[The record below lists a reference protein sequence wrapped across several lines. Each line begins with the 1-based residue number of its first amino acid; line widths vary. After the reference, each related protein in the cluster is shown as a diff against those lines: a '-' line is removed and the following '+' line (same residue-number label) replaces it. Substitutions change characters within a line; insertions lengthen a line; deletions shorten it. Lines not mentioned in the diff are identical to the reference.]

1 MQQEAGLVPIS
12 VRISGLVV
20 AFAIRV
26 IQREHDSFLRRRLIS
41 ALQQDPDLF
50 PQKRWSARVAHRIR
64 DLHLH
69 DLILQKR
76 RDVPVEGYV
85 QSPPWENPP
94 ARISVMASRR
104 GTPLPRLRAD
114 AEATMRSVAQENC
127 VVYFTDGSVDPVH
140 NVAGA
145 AFVTKDEEQGVR
157 VLGTRCS
164 TQAEGVAV
172 GLALTHALN
181 THQRNVVV
189 HTDSLALLQLISKN
203 YHTDQKKLM
212 TSLLF
217 QLKALRQQGR
227 SVVLNWVPGHIGIQ
241 GNEAADRVA
250 RRAAT
255 GDMEGGIG
263 VLPSRTEIL
272 AIATRAMAKRELQS
286 HRNLTAQRPS
296 ARWYQVAT
304 AYERLTPG
312 VRLSRI
318 EEVTLHRLRLG
329 YRCFSEVTGQP
340 EACIHCGEAG
350 ANGLDHYVALCP
362 ATRFLRAGPRT
373 SAGGLIRRLTVSLN
387 SYRLGRLLQVPP
399 PR

>member
-1 MQQEAGLVPIS
+1 MLS
-12 VRISGLVV
+12 
-20 AFAIRV
+20 
-26 IQREHDSFLRRRLIS
+26 
-41 ALQQDPDLF
+41 
-50 PQKRWSARVAHRIR
+50 
-64 DLHLH
+64 
-69 DLILQKR
+69 
-76 RDVPVEGYV
+76 
-85 QSPPWENPP
+85 
-94 ARISVMASRR
+94 
-104 GTPLPRLRAD
+104 TP
-114 AEATMRSVAQENC
+114 TN
-127 VVYFTDGSVDPVH
+127 
-140 NVAGA
+140 
-145 AFVTKDEEQGVR
+145 
-157 VLGTRCS
+157 
-164 TQAEGVAV
+164 
-172 GLALTHALN
+172 
-181 THQRNVVV
+181 
-189 HTDSLALLQLISKN
+189 
-203 YHTDQKKLM
+203 
-212 TSLLF
+212 
-217 QLKALRQQGR
+217 LKALRQQGR

-272 AIATRAMAKRELQS
+272 AIATRTMAKRELQS

-373 SAGGLIRRLTVSLN
+373 SAGGLIRRLTMSLN
-387 SYRLGRLLQVPP
+387 SYQLGRLLQVPP
-399 PR
+399 PQMIRMGSVRLYSLADFLTYDTFQLKPRTNAFFSSPR